1 MVLAVGSGAAQQQDL
16 GALSVTVLTGQVE
29 SGVSCLGQ
37 KKTNRTES
45 EPFLTGKVLDCALE
59 LPVRG
64 ITLFFA

>member
-29 SGVSCLGQ
+29 SCVSCLE
-37 KKTNRTES
+37 KKKNSRTES
-45 EPFLTGKVLDCALE
+45 EPFRTGKVLDSALE
-59 LPVRG
+59 LPVQG